1 MTDDDFILEARG
13 AMPEG
18 IEIPTGLDARVGKG
32 DILALTGRDIELLDA
47 CFHTLAGTRR
57 LAAGYLR
64 IAGIDLYDLVER
76 DWLTLRQRSGLISS
90 RVPLLSTM
98 SAGLNVMLP
107 LLYHRTQ
114 NAEQAQQ
121 VADELLDQLGFRA
134 DHHALPSELDE
145 TDQLRAQLARE
156 LILDPDI
163 IFVDEPFSLRSVGDW
178 PLISGLLRSLADE
191 RGLALVIAT
200 ANLAFIGRHAR
211 RSIYVGAQGC
221 ECLDTGALL
230 SGAGSGDCREF
241 LTCTTTWA
249 RELTT

>member
-13 AMPEG
+13 AMPAG
-18 IEIPTGLDARVGKG
+18 VDMPVGLDARVGKG
-32 DILALTGRDIELLDA
+32 DILALTGRDTELLNA

-57 LAAGYLR
+57 LAAGYLH
-64 IAGIDLYDLVER
+64 IAGIDLHDLDER
-76 DWLTLRQRSGLISS
+76 DWLALRQRSGLISS

-107 LLYHRTQ
+107 MLYHRTRD
-114 NAEQAQQ
+114 AGQAQQ

-178 PLISGLLRSLADE
+178 PLISGLLKTLAGE
-191 RGLALVIAT
+191 RNIAFVIAT
-200 ANLAFIGRHAR
+200 ANLAFIGRHAQQ
-211 RSIYVGAQGC
+211 SIYIGAQGC
-221 ECLDTGALL
+221 ECLDTGAML
-230 SGAGSGDCREF
+230 SGAGSEDCREF
-241 LTCTTTWA
+241 LKCTTTWA
-249 RELTT
+249 RELSA